1 MGSFGGELTRDT
13 SDVQT
18 SSTITMRAR
27 NRDKPKTTP
36 MNDAS
41 TKGGKPQACRPWG
54 REVANL
60 WGVVDTLF
68 IERTCGP
75 LEAVRIKI

>member
-1 MGSFGGELTRDT
+1 MHSGR
-13 SDVQT
+13 
-18 SSTITMRAR
+18 
-27 NRDKPKTTP
+27 
-36 MNDAS
+36 

-60 WGVVDTLF
+60 WGFVDKLF

>member
-1 MGSFGGELTRDT
+1 MHSGTTR
-13 SDVQT
+13 
-18 SSTITMRAR
+18 
-27 NRDKPKTTP
+27 
-36 MNDAS
+36 
-41 TKGGKPQACRPWG
+41 GGKPQACRPWG

-60 WGVVDTLF
+60 SVVVDKLF

>member
-1 MGSFGGELTRDT
+1 MCMS
-13 SDVQT
+13 SPSHDVQT
-18 SSTITMRAR
+18 SSTIAMRAR

-36 MNDAS
+36 MNDAR

-60 WGVVDTLF
+60 WGVVDKLF

>member
-18 SSTITMRAR
+18 SSTIAMRAR

-36 MNDAS
+36 MNDALR
-41 TKGGKPQACRPWG
+41 KDEGRQASSLP
-54 REVANL
+54 
-60 WGVVDTLF
+60 
-68 IERTCGP
+68 P
-75 LEAVRIKI
+75 LG